1 MEPANRFKLLST
13 GFCRATR
20 MTILPHWHNKEQKMD
35 AVAGFAH
42 GPKAYEAPML
52 LLHHPAIKI

>member
-1 MEPANRFKLLST
+1 
-13 GFCRATR
+13 